1 MFLLHDFLQ
10 RRNRCFS
17 SVERLRVSQPEV
29 ALKSLGT
36 NRLAQEV
43 LSGQR
48 PTSLL
53 LTALV
58 ATHNPQNISDLPHL
72 LRTTDVEISP
82 D

>member
-1 MFLLHDFLQ
+1 MLLLHDLLE

-43 LSGQR
+43 LSGQW
-48 PTSLL
+48 TTTLL
-53 LTALV
+53 LASLV
-58 ATHNPQNISDLPHL
+58 ATHYSQNISDLPHL
-72 LRTTDVEISP
+72 LPTTEVEISP